1 MKIFLKLVLR
11 RFLSKICLKTTL
23 ILNVSKTLVFE
34 NKVKGPILLKI
45 IDSIGK
51 NGQMI
56 VFPQKNDARPVEIK
70 NIKKQEIV
78 FFLFKV
84 LLILFQNILGHVQYH
99 HLLYSL

>member
-11 RFLSKICLKTTL
+11 RFTSKSCLKTTL
-23 ILNVSKTLVFE
+23 ILSVSKTLVFE

-56 VFPQKNDARPVEIK
+56 VFPQKNDARPLSIIFRIPYFV
-70 NIKKQEIV
+70 NLV
-78 FFLFKV
+78 DFFMRTPFLRQK
-84 LLILFQNILGHVQYH
+84 
-99 HLLYSL
+99 